1 MQMDDEVPRLRPVN
15 RSLRLGFPSIVRRL
29 VVGEYADDI
38 ETRQIAE
45 PQRIHRFQLA
55 TEYKMQKLGRA
66 LRLFEIR

>member
-15 RSLRLGFPSIVRRL
+15 RSLSLGFPSIVRRL

-38 ETRQIAE
+38 KIRQIAE
-45 PQRIHRFQLA
+45 PQRVDRLQLA

-66 LRLFEIR
+66 LRVFEIR